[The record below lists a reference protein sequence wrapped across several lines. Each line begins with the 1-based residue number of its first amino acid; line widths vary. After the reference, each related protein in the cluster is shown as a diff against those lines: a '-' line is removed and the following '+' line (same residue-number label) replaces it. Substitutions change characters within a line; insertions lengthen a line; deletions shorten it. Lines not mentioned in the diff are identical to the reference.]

1 MNSREIAGNGKRF
14 IGAEEY
20 SYLRSRLQIV
30 DNRFVSWKMNK
41 KKRNWNLETHDYLSK
56 YGFQFR
62 LLTTHGNRLR
72 LYWSKLMEPR
82 SLLAADK
89 CNLQISKQRR
99 GAKWWILFRWS
110 SAWIG
115 SFMQTKPPTRSMRSF
130 MPSIM
135 SKKFY
140 SDKALNWFSP
150 WPPSFSFLP
159 DPVFCKRNRLFNFC
173 RLSLFSCPSPFW
185 RQAWSR
191 QQVIVLKA
199 DVHRHFFFFLLI
211 KNGLYE
217 FYILWKEVTLG
228 VKKIRHFYFQ
238 ERSRVE
244 WNRAVTK
251 ILR

>member
-1 MNSREIAGNGKRF
+1 METDSAYIEASWWSREVFSQQINVTYRSQSR
-14 IGAEEY
+14 EEGLNDE
-20 SYLRSRLQIV
+20 SCFADHQLG
-30 DNRFVSWKMNK
+30 
-41 KKRNWNLETHDYLSK
+41 LEAL
-56 YGFQFR
+56 
-62 LLTTHGNRLR
+62 
-72 LYWSKLMEPR
+72 
-82 SLLAADK
+82 
-89 CNLQISKQRR
+89 CKQNHQ
-99 GAKWWILFRWS
+99 S
-110 SAWIG
+110 
-115 SFMQTKPPTRSMRSF
+115 RSMRSF

>member
-1 MNSREIAGNGKRF
+1 MNP
-14 IGAEEY
+14 
-20 SYLRSRLQIV
+20 
-30 DNRFVSWKMNK
+30 VSLIISLDWKLYANK
-41 KKRNWNLETHDYLSK
+41 TTNSK
-56 YGFQFR
+56 YEK
-62 LLTTHGNRLR
+62 
-72 LYWSKLMEPR
+72 LYAFNYE
-82 SLLAADK
+82 
-89 CNLQISKQRR
+89 Q
-99 GAKWWILFRWS
+99 
-110 SAWIG
+110 
-115 SFMQTKPPTRSMRSF
+115 
-130 MPSIM
+130 
-135 SKKFY
+135 KFY

-150 WPPSFSFLP
+150 WPPSFSFLR
-159 DPVFCKRNRLFNFC
+159 DSVFCKRNRLFNFC

-244 WNRAVTK
+244 WSRAVRK